1 MVVEDT
7 GLESWHIVLF
17 KNEINSQ
24 FEVILY
30 VCFFHFEESISRI
43 LEQESNSKRGANVDF
58 TAIKAE
64 VARLKKWVANT
75 EKGITEG
82 VEESHKMMESFQTS
96 MTSRSRKHSVGI
108 QDLRDE
114 IETVK
119 SIVSS
124 ERKEGRR
131 IDEGKIVVEVRDELM
146 PEIEYEVDSRIES
159 KVGAM
164 HF

>member
-1 MVVEDT
+1 
-7 GLESWHIVLF
+7 
-17 KNEINSQ
+17 
-24 FEVILY
+24 
-30 VCFFHFEESISRI
+30 
-43 LEQESNSKRGANVDF
+43 
-58 TAIKAE
+58 
-64 VARLKKWVANT
+64 
-75 EKGITEG
+75 
-82 VEESHKMMESFQTS
+82 MMESFQTS